1 MKLMS
6 LLSVILGLIAGSG
19 EQKDLQVE
27 YFASLLGQGNVA
39 LVDVRTAEEYSA
51 GHIPGA
57 TNVDFYSEDFLRL
70 IEASIPKDCLNRV
83 HNSHISVSP
92 PFFRFPDNGV
102 QRHFKSFP
110 FCRMCNRS
118 HFCSLFSFYK

>member
-70 IEASIPKDCLNRV
+70 IEASIPKDCPV
-83 HNSHISVSP
+83 AVY
-92 PFFRFPDNGV
+92 
-102 QRHFKSFP
+102 
-110 FCRMCNRS
+110 CRTGKRS
-118 HFCSLFSFYK
+118 GEA

>member
-57 TNVDFYSEDFLRL
+57 TNVDFYSKDFLRL
-70 IEASIPKDCLNRV
+70 IEASIPKDCPV
-83 HNSHISVSP
+83 AIY
-92 PFFRFPDNGV
+92 
-102 QRHFKSFP
+102 
-110 FCRMCNRS
+110 CRTGKRS
-118 HFCSLFSFYK
+118 AEASAALAKAGYTSTT